1 MSELIDCIN
10 NLSAKDIIKSAAKT
24 ANVTPFYLQ
33 TVGGASFSP
42 ADIAGL
48 EAWFDA
54 SLGITGDPVSA
65 WIDQTGNGHD
75 LSNIIGADQPD
86 FVPNAVNGLPGVE
99 GDGTSDELIM
109 AASISEAG
117 NFTLFLVM
125 GGDAGP
131 GFMLG
136 HSSTLYFRYLT
147 GILTWRNSTT
157 HSFDHT
163 NRNLDTGYF
172 LHRLIRDTGQ
182 VRSYRDNVESVTGA
196 VANAVQMTITH
207 MFSYGA
213 ANWGDGAVAEFLVYD
228 SALSPANITAVE
240 GYLNAKYAL

>member
-1 MSELIDCIN
+1 MSKIGIGIGVD
-10 NLSAKDIIKSAAKT
+10 SQRRG
-24 ANVTPFYLQ
+24 V
-33 TVGGASFSP
+33 SFTP

-54 SLGITGDPVSA
+54 ALGVTGDPVSA
-65 WIDQTGNGHD
+65 WLDQTVNGHN
-75 LSNIIGADQPD
+75 LSQGGGADQPD
-86 FVPNAVNGLPGVE
+86 FVPTAVNGLPAVQ
-99 GDGTSDELIM
+99 GDGTSDHMDM

-182 VRSYRDNVESVTGA
+182 VRSYRDNVESITGA
-196 VANAVQMTITH
+196 VANAITLTITY

-213 ANWGDGAVAEFLVYD
+213 ANWGSGAVAEFLIYD
-228 SALSPANITAVE
+228 SALSPANIAAVE